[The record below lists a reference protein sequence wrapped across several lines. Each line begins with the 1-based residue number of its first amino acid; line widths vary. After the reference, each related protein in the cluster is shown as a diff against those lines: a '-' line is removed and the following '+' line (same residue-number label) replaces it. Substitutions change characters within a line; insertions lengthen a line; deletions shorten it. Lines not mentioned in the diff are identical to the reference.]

1 MAYCYGGYYTRPLVS
16 SYCAPAPKASY
27 SSYYCAPAA
36 KSSVSIGSI
45 ASIASVGVSV
55 VNAVTGL
62 VSAIAAFCPPAKT
75 PNYKCVPVCPHT
87 AASAFCS
94 TPIM

>member
-75 PNYKCVPVCPHT
+75 PN
-87 AASAFCS
+87 
-94 TPIM
+94 